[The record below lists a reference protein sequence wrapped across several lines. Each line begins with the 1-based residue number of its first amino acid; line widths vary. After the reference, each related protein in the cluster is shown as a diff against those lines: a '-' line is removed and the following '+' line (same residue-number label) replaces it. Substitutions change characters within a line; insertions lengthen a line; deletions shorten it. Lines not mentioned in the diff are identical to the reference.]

1 MSNYSSTDHYVGN
14 PYNFVSLPVK
24 KINASEMDTASS
36 EKVRK
41 LPGYSKIDS
50 ELNTGVI
57 TFTINTQ
64 TPSCIG
70 DESGNFFYKN
80 ADGKYAIPGTS
91 IKGLI
96 RTNMKILGQG
106 AIGEDIEDFRLMY
119 RTVGAASKLS
129 LNEDYKRILGI
140 TTVDKH
146 SVVNNVYGGYI
157 EKKDGKYR
165 IIPARG
171 EMGYIR
177 VDEGDIISEF
187 KKNNQKNPF
196 KILINANKTILHNKA
211 NGSENGEYVPY
222 QFPVSYRMAAGK
234 VAAIGAPAEYEMEG
248 YVISSG
254 PMKGKK
260 ALYIITQEDES
271 KSFIEL
277 EESDVDSYEIDLEAK
292 WNQLGTTA
300 YVFRSN
306 KDELIEKMRNYYKL
320 PEEGERKAVFYI
332 QLGSDMY
339 FGYTPYLRL
348 FYDNSILGGVPK
360 EMQNKRDSSVFDYAQ
375 SILGISNDK
384 NQYKSRVL
392 FEDAV
397 SGENSR
403 MEEMPRNAVLAEP
416 KPSSYLDYLVQNG
429 PEDQGG
435 IITYNDDFRIRG
447 YKQYW
452 LKDSITDSRG
462 SANVDSE
469 FYCLEQGTKFYEK
482 IHFHNL
488 RDDELGLL
496 LWCIRLED
504 GSQQNIGKGKPYGFG
519 RIEITELKVKKV
531 DYRKLYCA
539 DSFRFDAY
547 SEAEEDISK
556 WIELYKNYVTDTYHI
571 DLMKQIG
578 IQEFLI
584 MKDYEHRPPKDQTE
598 YMNIDRGDY
607 KNRTK
612 ELPTPDAVAGKS
624 ISGQWHRGDSK
635 VAEKTQ
641 STVSVFSDHVKK
653 GDIVSSF
660 GKNEIVINAVVKNVT
675 GTEVFFVDDK
685 GEKRKIAEKDIKRA
699 MHKDKRDSLGKI
711 LHVKDKVKIT
721 ISQNGSSSTVERIE
735 ILND

>member
-584 MKDYEHRPPKDQTE
+584 MKDYEHRPSKDQTE